1 MKLILRSFAFPPLF
15 PRWLR
20 LNFPCSVRARGK
32 HAAQTCVR
40 MRAIMQ
46 VRLLIGTRRQ
56 AKYGRVIRLAIWA
69 CGRRERCWLSVPLE
83 RSEIKAE
90 QKMTNSIN
98 SSWDL
103 GNNSVVLITPLVKGI
118 SVPGGAH
125 HCPKRVRRRRRRI
138 TLRRSSW
145 GDRNTVCKKG
155 GGGRCCDSAVR
166 GGDDAPGRKG
176 LSVKGTRQGRRK
188 ERFRRNEGRAE
199 IQDEENK
206 YNSSWDKSRRR
217 LIVTESSLRAITP
230 AITANLKDRRNRK
243 IIRNSFLYKLHLK
256 YTFVSV
262 ALAEQSVAYFKTKE
276 GKKGVNIQRGKYIYI

>member
-166 GGDDAPGRKG
+166 GGMTRREGKGYRWKEQGKGEERKG
-176 LSVKGTRQGRRK
+176 FAEMKVAQKYKTRRT
-188 ERFRRNEGRAE
+188 
-199 IQDEENK
+199 
-206 YNSSWDKSRRR
+206 S
-217 LIVTESSLRAITP
+217 
-230 AITANLKDRRNRK
+230 
-243 IIRNSFLYKLHLK
+243 IIRVGIRAGDGWSWPRVHYVLLPQPLLLTLK
-256 YTFVSV
+256 T
-262 ALAEQSVAYFKTKE
+262 EEIEK
-276 GKKGVNIQRGKYIYI
+276 